1 MGVINFKAEY
11 IQIDPAGGGTFEVT
25 LDADMKNVVEGMD
38 LEDRLHEIEP
48 ADIVETV
55 GATHLL
61 NAMSEKHFTEW
72 LEVGQGDFYEALNAI
87 GFTRIQEWIDD
98 YTSGE

>member
-1 MGVINFKAEY
+1 MGVINFQAESVV
-11 IQIDPAGGGTFEVT
+11 IEPVDFKRVEVR
-25 LDADMKNVVEGMD
+25 LEADMKEVVADMD

-48 ADIVETV
+48 IDVIETV

-61 NAMSEKHFTEW
+61 NAMSEKHFTQW
-72 LEVGQGDFYEALNAI
+72 LEIGQGDFYEALNAI

-98 YTSGE
+98 YTGGE